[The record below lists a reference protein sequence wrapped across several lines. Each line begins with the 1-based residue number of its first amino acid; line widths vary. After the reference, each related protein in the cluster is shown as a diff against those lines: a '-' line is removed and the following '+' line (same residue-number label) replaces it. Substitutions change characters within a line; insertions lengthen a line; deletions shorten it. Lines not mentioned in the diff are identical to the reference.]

1 MVQGLKERKS
11 HFNMLV
17 FFSLNQ
23 GERLLAFTALC
34 RAKELKK
41 TPELGQRAVSR
52 LFSLWVFTFGCV
64 VGMGEPSQQEG
75 TLLAA
80 LRNDLRFG
88 LQR

>member
-41 TPELGQRAVSR
+41 NPELGQGLEGCEQV
-52 LFSLWVFTFGCV
+52 VFL
-64 VGMGEPSQQEG
+64 VGFYFWLCGRDG
-75 TLLAA
+75 
-80 LRNDLRFG
+80 
-88 LQR
+88 